1 MKKTILLG
9 DNGLV
14 STKTSAWLFGI
25 LGIIWC
31 ALGARELFVDGLNIG
46 SSGYL
51 IIGFLFI
58 FYSVIVFTAN
68 PFAPQLT
75 ISDLEIIIRKNVF
88 GSSTKYIWA
97 NIQSIELDKYL
108 ITFYLTDRIEE
119 FSYSTNNEKS
129 IEIKSAIREAA
140 EAKNIQVTGS

>member
-1 MKKTILLG
+1 M
-9 DNGLV
+9 
-14 STKTSAWLFGI
+14 
-25 LGIIWC
+25 
-31 ALGARELFVDGLNIG
+31 
-46 SSGYL
+46 
-51 IIGFLFI
+51 
-58 FYSVIVFTAN
+58 FTAN